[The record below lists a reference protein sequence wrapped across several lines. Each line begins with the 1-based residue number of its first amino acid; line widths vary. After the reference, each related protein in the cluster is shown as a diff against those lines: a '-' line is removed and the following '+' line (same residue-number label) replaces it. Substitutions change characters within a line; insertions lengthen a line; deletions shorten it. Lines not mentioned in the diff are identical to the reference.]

1 MRKRK
6 SLKKILIAAV
16 FLAAIAL
23 TGAVMVRYLILVD
36 RSLNQGAAA
45 QLSEVYGQINYQLN
59 DFADEKWNLLYDANM
74 VIQIS
79 GNDELLERY
88 VEQMKKQ
95 WGFNTWL
102 FLDEN
107 SRYVDTN
114 GHNGYLNLGRDF
126 SKMVHDK
133 ENIVIDGSLSGADPI
148 VIFAIPV
155 EQGTYKDFPY
165 TAVALG
171 YDKKTISSMLM
182 ADAFGGS
189 AESYIIYPDGRVFL
203 SMKEGYKSNYNLF
216 TRLRSAEFQ
225 DTDFAA
231 VRAGIKNGE
240 QSTWRYTIDGE
251 KKYLYYQPVGF
262 QNWVLVGAVPQK
274 TAGQFVSNTL
284 RQTALLAGIVFV
296 LILFLFTGAF
306 YYWNRAAIRQKNAE
320 LEYRERLFDL
330 LAKDTTNVFMIFAPG
345 ERRAIYVS
353 PNVQPVLGVSAEE
366 ILQDINVLGAP
377 QYVDGDFLGWEG
389 MERLPLGET
398 VTLAT
403 SRRHGSTGEKH
414 YFQEII
420 YHISVNET
428 ERFILVISDR
438 TEDRRNQERLRTA
451 LDIARTA
458 NQSKSMFLSNM
469 SHDIRT
475 PMNAIIGLLPLLQR
489 DAEKPERVREYVKK
503 LTISSHHLLGLIND
517 VLDMSKI
524 ESGKTALNMD
534 ELNLEELVESL
545 TSIIRPQTNAK
556 GQTFEVHVR
565 DITHEH
571 LIGDKLRLTQIM
583 VNVLSNAVKYTPK
596 GGRVELLVSQLPQ
609 VTKDIVPVRFVITDT
624 GVGMTEEYQKVIFE
638 PFTRADDKVSSM
650 ARGTGLGMAIAKN
663 LVDLMGGTISL
674 KSAPNMGSTFTVEL
688 GLRIRPTEV
697 DPDFW
702 KKHHLLR
709 SLVVDDEQEICDNV
723 VRASCENGLP
733 MEYALS
739 GREALAKIAAAHEA
753 QQEFNLVLLD
763 WKMPDMDG
771 LETARH
777 IREKIPSN
785 IPILILTAYDWS
797 EIESEARAIGING
810 FLAKPFFVS
819 NLRSTVEKLSS
830 VPEFEETSDNSG
842 SFLQNKHFLAAE
854 DYELN
859 AEILVD
865 TLEMYGADCDVC
877 ENGEEVLKCF
887 AASAPGTYDL
897 ILMDIQMPVMNGREA
912 AKAIRNCGH
921 PQAGSIPIV
930 AMSANAFAEDV
941 QEAVNAGMNAYLTKP
956 VDAKLL
962 EKTLVRILSE
972 KEGKET

>member
-1 MRKRK
+1 
-6 SLKKILIAAV
+6 
-16 FLAAIAL
+16 
-23 TGAVMVRYLILVD
+23 
-36 RSLNQGAAA
+36 
-45 QLSEVYGQINYQLN
+45 
-59 DFADEKWNLLYDANM
+59 
-74 VIQIS
+74 
-79 GNDELLERY
+79 
-88 VEQMKKQ
+88 
-95 WGFNTWL
+95 
-102 FLDEN
+102 
-107 SRYVDTN
+107 
-114 GHNGYLNLGRDF
+114 
-126 SKMVHDK
+126 
-133 ENIVIDGSLSGADPI
+133 
-148 VIFAIPV
+148 
-155 EQGTYKDFPY
+155 
-165 TAVALG
+165 
-171 YDKKTISSMLM
+171 
-182 ADAFGGS
+182 
-189 AESYIIYPDGRVFL
+189 
-203 SMKEGYKSNYNLF
+203 
-216 TRLRSAEFQ
+216 
-225 DTDFAA
+225 
-231 VRAGIKNGE
+231 
-240 QSTWRYTIDGE
+240 
-251 KKYLYYQPVGF
+251 
-262 QNWVLVGAVPQK
+262 
-274 TAGQFVSNTL
+274 
-284 RQTALLAGIVFV
+284 
-296 LILFLFTGAF
+296 
-306 YYWNRAAIRQKNAE
+306 
-320 LEYRERLFDL
+320 
-330 LAKDTTNVFMIFAPG
+330 
-345 ERRAIYVS
+345 
-353 PNVQPVLGVSAEE
+353 
-366 ILQDINVLGAP
+366 
-377 QYVDGDFLGWEG
+377 
-389 MERLPLGET
+389 
-398 VTLAT
+398 
-403 SRRHGSTGEKH
+403 
-414 YFQEII
+414 
-420 YHISVNET
+420 
-428 ERFILVISDR
+428 
-438 TEDRRNQERLRTA
+438 
-451 LDIARTA
+451 
-458 NQSKSMFLSNM
+458 MFLSNM

-534 ELNLEELVESL
+534 ELDLEELVESL
-545 TSIIRPQTNAK
+545 TSIIRPQTNTK
-556 GQTFEVHVR
+556 GQVFEVYVR
-565 DITHEH
+565 DITYEH

-583 VNVLSNAVKYTPK
+583 VNILSNAVKYTPE
-596 GGRVELLVSQLPQ
+596 GGRVELWVSQLPQ
-609 VTKDIVPVRFVITDT
+609 VTKDIVPVRFVVMDT
-624 GVGMTEEYQKVIFE
+624 GIGMTEEYQKVIFE
-638 PFTRADDKVSSM
+638 PFTRANDNAGSM

-709 SLVVDDEQEICDNV
+709 SLVVDDEQDICDNV

-739 GREALAKIAAAHEA
+739 GREALAKITAAHET

-830 VPEFEETSDNSG
+830 VPEFDETPDNSG
-842 SFLQNKHFLAAE
+842 SFLQNRHFLAAE

-865 TLEMYGADCDVC
+865 TLEMYDADCDVC

-897 ILMDIQMPVMNGREA
+897 ILMDIQMPVMNGCEA

-941 QEAVNAGMNAYLTKP
+941 QEAMNAGMNAYLTKP

-972 KEGKET
+972 REEEGT